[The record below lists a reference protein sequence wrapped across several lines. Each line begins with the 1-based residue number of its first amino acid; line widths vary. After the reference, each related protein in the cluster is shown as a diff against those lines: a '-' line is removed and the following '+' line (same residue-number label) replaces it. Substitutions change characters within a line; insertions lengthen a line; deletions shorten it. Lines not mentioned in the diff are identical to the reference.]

1 MNLTK
6 YEESAKA
13 TPADAVFREISMD
26 TTYRLRFLIY
36 LAAFMLLMSVCF
48 VYAEPL
54 PSPNPLLFQ
63 LTPQHAGFLAASSE
77 APTFDHDA
85 LRATVPEISPQVLER
100 VETASHPR
108 HGLFHRARHTV
119 IRPLLPNAPI
129 QFFVLDGGP
138 DSPVYPLRTR

>member
-1 MNLTK
+1 
-6 YEESAKA
+6 
-13 TPADAVFREISMD
+13 MD
-26 TTYRLRFLIY
+26 TTYRFRFLIY

-63 LTPQHAGFLAASSE
+63 LTPQHAGFLAGSSE
-77 APTFDHDA
+77 APTFDRDA
-85 LRATVPEISPQVLER
+85 LRATVPEISAQVLQR
-100 VETASHPR
+100 VETAFYPHHS
-108 HGLFHRARHTV
+108 LFHRARHTV

-138 DSPVYPLRTR
+138 DSPVSPHRTR

>member
-1 MNLTK
+1 MNLTE

-13 TPADAVFREISMD
+13 TPADAGFREISMD
-26 TTYRLRFLIY
+26 TTYRFRFLIY

-54 PSPNPLLFQ
+54 PSPSPLLFQ
-63 LTPQHAGFLAASSE
+63 LTPQRAGFLAASSE
-77 APTFDHDA
+77 IPTFDRDA
-85 LRATVPEISPQVLER
+85 LRATVPQISLQVLER

-108 HGLFHRARHTV
+108 HGLFHRSRHTV
-119 IRPLLPNAPI
+119 IRPLRPNAPI